1 MEIVDE
7 NRGHIYVK
15 EMLLSEDEN
24 DESIITV
31 DQETEQGRCS
41 QGIRGNE
48 MENRIDLHI

>member
-1 MEIVDE
+1 VDE

-15 EMLLSEDEN
+15 EMLLPYEDEN

-41 QGIRGNE
+41 QVNE
-48 MENRIDLHI
+48 MRRRIDVCI